1 MGEMILRPVERADED
16 IVIAWLARK
25 ENYQWLDFG
34 NGSQL
39 LSPILPKVMLR
50 KDSNLCQVFTSDS
63 AEAPIG
69 LVALSNVNHNFRSAM
84 LWYVL
89 GEKRSGGQGYT
100 SRAVS
105 EVLTLGFAEVGLG
118 AVNAWAVEE
127 NAASI
132 RILERNHFPLIG
144 RQRQCHYI
152 DGRGFDRLL
161 FDLLASEHKESHPEA
176 RGVRG

>member
-1 MGEMILRPVERADED
+1 MILRPIERSDED
-16 IVIAWLARK
+16 VVITWLGRK

-39 LSPILPKVMLR
+39 VSPVLLKVMLR
-50 KDSNLCQVFTSDS
+50 KDSNLCRVFTSGS
-63 AEAPIG
+63 TEAPIG
-69 LVALSNVNHNFRSAM
+69 LVALSNVSHNFRSGM

-89 GEKRSGGQGYT
+89 GEKRFEGHGHT

-105 EVLTLGFAEVGLG
+105 EFLTLGFTEARLG

-132 RILERNHFPLIG
+132 RVLERNHFRLIG

-152 DGRGFDRLL
+152 GGRAVDRLL
-161 FDLLASEHKESHPEA
+161 FDLLAAEHKALVDPASPGG
-176 RGVRG
+176 RG